1 VNQKNEAGES
11 VRRGRGCSVQA
22 MGLGLRVVGRQYDQ
36 PRRSPSG
43 LGFPNYCQRIALAN
57 RCPNGNIV
65 GAEPKLRDRHIMNLR
80 IYYNTL
86 SRPKSNVLYG
96 TKGTNGQSNPDF
108 S

>member
-1 VNQKNEAGES
+1 MSRRRCKVGGIESVNQKNEAGGS

-65 GAEPKLRDRHIMNLR
+65 GAEPKLRDRH
-80 IYYNTL
+80 YNEPSYIL
-86 SRPKSNVLYG
+86 
-96 TKGTNGQSNPDF
+96 
-108 S
+108 